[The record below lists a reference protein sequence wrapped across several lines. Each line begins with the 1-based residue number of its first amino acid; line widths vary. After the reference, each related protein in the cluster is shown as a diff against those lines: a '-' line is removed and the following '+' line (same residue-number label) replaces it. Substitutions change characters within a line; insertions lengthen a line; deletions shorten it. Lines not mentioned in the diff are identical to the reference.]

1 MGGGQG
7 VGARNQAEEAWRSRI
22 SPAIE
27 LGREEEMA
35 EVEEEEDGRRNIY
48 LNPYRLLGQPP
59 AYLVAGVLVACR
71 HVARLETST
80 EVARWGVS
88 AGTSLLFTFLFFSCL
103 NPRLGIHLSL
113 NFILKHWNRH

>member
-48 LNPYRLLGQPP
+48 SNSLHLNRK
-59 AYLVAGVLVACR
+59 
-71 HVARLETST
+71 
-80 EVARWGVS
+80 
-88 AGTSLLFTFLFFSCL
+88 F
-103 NPRLGIHLSL
+103 NLS
-113 NFILKHWNRH
+113 I

>member
-1 MGGGQG
+1 MVKILGGSNGVMGGGQG

-48 LNPYRLLGQPP
+48 LKGI
-59 AYLVAGVLVACR
+59 YLVK
-71 HVARLETST
+71 TK
-80 EVARWGVS
+80 
-88 AGTSLLFTFLFFSCL
+88 FS
-103 NPRLGIHLSL
+103 
-113 NFILKHWNRH
+113 

>member
-1 MGGGQG
+1 MLCIIISSICVIFFVNLDDFFTVIYMSFHEDRGFHQL
-7 VGARNQAEEAWRSRI
+7 RS
-22 SPAIE
+22 
-27 LGREEEMA
+27 
-35 EVEEEEDGRRNIY
+35 
-48 LNPYRLLGQPP
+48 NPYRLLGQPP

-113 NFILKHWNRH
+113 NFILNHWNRH